1 MLRLEK
7 IETHYGKSQALFGID
22 LEINRG
28 EAVALM
34 GRNGM
39 GKTTTVR
46 SIMGLANVTAGKIL
60 FKDVDITNQVS
71 FKTAQMGIGLVP
83 EGRHVFSS
91 LTVKENLVATA
102 RVNTSNGFWSMDR
115 VMNLFPSLEYRTN
128 SMGSHLSGGEQQM
141 LAIGRALMT
150 NPDLI
155 ILDEAT
161 EGLAPLIREKIF
173 DCLSEIKRNG
183 VAILVIDKNLKLMSR
198 ICERFY
204 IVQKGQTVFCAEK
217 HDLESRKEEINRFL
231 GV

>member
-1 MLRLEK
+1 MLKLES
-7 IETHYGKSQALFGID
+7 IETHYGKSQALFGMT
-22 LEINRG
+22 LEIKSG

-39 GKTTTVR
+39 GKTTTVK
-46 SIMGLANVTAGKIL
+46 SIMGLAKVSTGKII
-60 FKDVDITNQVS
+60 FKEKDITNQPS
-71 FKTAQMGIGLVP
+71 FITAKMGIGLVP

-91 LTVKENLVATA
+91 LSVRENLVATS
-102 RVNTSNGFWSMDR
+102 NTKNNRFWSLER
-115 VMNLFPSLEYRTN
+115 VLSLFPSLEYRIN

-141 LAIGRALMT
+141 LSIGRALMT

-173 DCLSEIKRNG
+173 ECLSEIKKNG
-183 VAILVIDKNLKLMSR
+183 VSILVIDKNLGLMAD
-198 ICERFY
+198 ICDRFY
-204 IVQKGQTVFCAEK
+204 IVQKGQVVFSTPK
-217 HDLESRKEEINRFL
+217 DQLETDKETINQYL